1 MACWKLI
8 AANDARLS
16 VEWAAVSSTL
26 STSLEGEKWHP
37 FELAIPLHRISC
49 CGHPR
54 PKHHALS
61 DMVARAQRKGGHVDR
76 RGLMPCP
83 IVR

>member
-8 AANDARLS
+8 AANDTMLI

-26 STSLEGEKWHP
+26 STSREGEMASIRACDT
-37 FELAIPLHRISC
+37 LAPDFMLRVT
-49 CGHPR
+49 PDQNLT
-54 PKHHALS
+54 LS
-61 DMVARAQRKGGHVDR
+61 DLVSRAQLKGGHVGR
-76 RGLMPCP
+76 WGLMPCP